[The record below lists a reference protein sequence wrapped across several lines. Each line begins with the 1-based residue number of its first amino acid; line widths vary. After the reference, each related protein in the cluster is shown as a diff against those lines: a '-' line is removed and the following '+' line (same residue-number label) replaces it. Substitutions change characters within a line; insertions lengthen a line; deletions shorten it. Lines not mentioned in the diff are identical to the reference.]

1 MENLGWKIIVGIF
14 VVENCCW
21 KICGGKLLLEIF
33 WWKFWWNFLDENSW
47 SNIFNVVWK
56 MLVENVWWKIFGGGK
71 SLLEKLVEEY
81 LVETFGGIVL
91 EELSYFLDPPCKK
104 YTHTYILPL
113 SSHADS
119 R

>member
-21 KICGGKLLLEIF
+21 KICGGKLLLEIL

-81 LVETFGGIVL
+81 LVETFG
-91 EELSYFLDPPCKK
+91 
-104 YTHTYILPL
+104 
-113 SSHADS
+113 
-119 R
+119 